1 MISDVRTRGLS
12 SRPPARLDFGW
23 RTHASGRGWRRSK
36 HPLLSFTEAWI
47 DWYRSP
53 LRASWAGAAPDWELK
68 VLEGVGHVPMMEAP
82 DLFMETLNAWSAY
95 RIASQPAAVS

>member
-1 MISDVRTRGLS
+1 VIHGSLDRLV
-12 SRPPARLDFGW
+12 PVAAAREL
-23 RTHASGRGWRRSK
+23 GRRR
-36 HPLLSFTEAWI
+36 
-47 DWYRSP
+47 
-53 LRASWAGAAPDWELK
+53 PDWELK